1 MSREGPRRAVFHD
14 GAGHKTHAP
23 RLAFWLGALTALITL
38 MALVEITKLKI
49 KRGTEIEHS
58 IADEERSADRIQK
71 EGVAAADS
79 VVGITGFG
87 AVPGRV

>member
-1 MSREGPRRAVFHD
+1 
-14 GAGHKTHAP
+14 
-23 RLAFWLGALTALITL
+23 